1 MSLQLQELP
10 SSATW
15 PVENGYLAGTGLKFT
30 HTSLSLAGC
39 LQLGRHHV
47 QCRTDEQLG
56 GMTGLYQ
63 PFILFG
69 GTFVARPS
77 RTVCSFLESLPP
89 FVDDA
94 YTCELW
100 LLCLTAADHS
110 LFCPLSLAA
119 LLFSPAFIQRILT
132 FFYYHRPLSGFYL
145 LLYPAELSVTM
156 SGAWTVKSFISSK
169 LFRGGTIRPCTLHH
183 THGATFCPYHYLS

>member
-39 LQLGRHHV
+39 LQLSRHHV
-47 QCRTDEQLG
+47 QCRNDEQLG
-56 GMTGLYQ
+56 GMTGLHQ

-77 RTVCSFLESLPP
+77 RVACSFLESLPP

-94 YTCELW
+94 CTCELW

-110 LFCPLSLAA
+110 LFCPIPCSVFVFTCIYSADPH
-119 LLFSPAFIQRILT
+119 LFF
-132 FFYYHRPLSGFYL
+132 LSGFCRAFIFYCIQ
-145 LLYPAELSVTM
+145 LSCQ
-156 SGAWTVKSFISSK
+156 S
-169 LFRGGTIRPCTLHH
+169 PCRVPGL
-183 THGATFCPYHYLS
+183 